1 MLLTIID
8 RYITRYFLQSFLVCY
23 FSLTCIFVVFDFFT
37 NLDEFTRAAEASG
50 SLLRLMVL
58 YYGPQSLAFL
68 DRILGLLILTAAM
81 FTTAWLQRQHEMT
94 ALLAAGVSRARITAP
109 VLFSSVALM
118 IFGVVNREMVL
129 PRMINHLAR
138 TNTDLLGEKG
148 WAIQPR
154 YDKETDILLR
164 GRAAYRKDHRIA
176 EPNFLLPPTLD
187 RYGGQLQAENAY
199 YLPATSEHPAGYL
212 LDKMIRPKDLKDKP
226 SLSLKERP
234 VILTPRDHP
243 WLKENQCFVVSN
255 IDFEQLT
262 GGRVWREYS
271 STLTLIRGLHN
282 PSLDLGA
289 EVRVRIHARIVQPL
303 RDLNLLLLGL
313 PLVVRREQRNV
324 FIALGL
330 GVLVVAVFTAVVL
343 ICEYLGNI
351 YLLSPAF
358 AVWCPFFFFI
368 PAAVLQLDWL
378 WE

>member
-37 NLDEFTRAAEASG
+37 NLDEFTRAAEAG
-50 SLLRLMVL
+50 GGLLRIMLL

-94 ALLAAGVSRARITAP
+94 ALIAAGVSRARITMP
-109 VLFSSVALM
+109 VLCASVVLM
-118 IFGVVNREMVL
+118 ILGVINREMVL

-148 WAIQPR
+148 WAIQAR

-176 EPNFLLPPTLD
+176 DPNFLLPPALD
-187 RYGGQLQAENAY
+187 QYGGQLQAENAY
-199 YLPATSEHPAGYL
+199 YVAATSEHPAGYL

-226 SLSLKERP
+226 SLSLKGRP
-234 VILTPRDHP
+234 VILTPRDFP
-243 WLKENQCFVVSN
+243 WLKEDQCFVVSN

-262 GGRVWREYS
+262 GGRVWREFS

-303 RDLNLLLLGL
+303 RDLNLLFLGL

-358 AVWCPFFFFI
+358 AVWCPFFLFI